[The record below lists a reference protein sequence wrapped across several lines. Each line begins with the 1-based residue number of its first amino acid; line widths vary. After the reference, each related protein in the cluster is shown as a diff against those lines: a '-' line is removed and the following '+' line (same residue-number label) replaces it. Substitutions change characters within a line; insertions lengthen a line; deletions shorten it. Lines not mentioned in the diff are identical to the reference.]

1 LSCREANA
9 KLVERAGEAEMG
21 LSDANTS
28 RPTYLIY
35 SGFEDLLIGMN
46 IYDLTVDQFKR
57 AAAIK
62 EQINDLNKE
71 LRAILGPSARSR
83 PGRKRKRTLSA
94 AAKRKIA
101 TAQKAR
107 WANLR
112 RAKPARQQAKTAAKA
127 R

>member
-1 LSCREANA
+1 VNRRRTFPA
-9 KLVERAGEAEMG
+9 
-21 LSDANTS
+21 
-28 RPTYLIY
+28 PTYLIY
-35 SGFEDLLIGMN
+35 SDFEDLLIDMN

-71 LRAILGPSARSR
+71 LRTILGPPAGSR
-83 PGRKRKRTLSA
+83 PGRKKKRTLSA

-112 RAKPARQQAKTAAKA
+112 RAKPAAQSAKTAARA